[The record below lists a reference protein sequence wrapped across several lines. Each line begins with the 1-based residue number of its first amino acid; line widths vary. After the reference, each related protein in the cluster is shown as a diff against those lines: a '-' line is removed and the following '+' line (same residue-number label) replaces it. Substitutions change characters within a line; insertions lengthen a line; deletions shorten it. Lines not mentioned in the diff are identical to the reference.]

1 MPKGPAARLGD
12 ATAHGSPLVGAPGC
26 PTVLIGGQ
34 PAWRGTSAA
43 AAANLAAKATEGAA
57 KIAKAA
63 AAATAG
69 AATPA
74 AAALQA
80 KLVKTAIDV
89 VADMASAMASM
100 PGDLHACPIVKVLI
114 PDGPGMVM
122 NPSQTVLIGGQGAAR
137 VGDMIQEATS
147 VSSIAMGCPTVII
160 GG

>member
-1 MPKGPAARLGD
+1 MPTGPAARLGD
-12 ATAHGSPLVGAPGC
+12 PTAHGSPLAGAPGC

-43 AAANLAAKATEGAA
+43 AAANLASKAAEGAA
-57 KIAKAA
+57 KLAKAA

-74 AAALQA
+74 GPALQA
-80 KLVKTAIDV
+80 KLVETAV
-89 VADMASAMASM
+89 SLVADMASLMASM

-122 NPSQTVLIGGQGAAR
+122 NPSQTVMIGGMGAAR
-137 VGDMIQEATS
+137 LGDMIQEATS
-147 VSSIAMGCPTVII
+147 VNSVAMGCPTVII

>member
-12 ATAHGSPLVGAPGC
+12 PTAHGSPLAGAPGC

-43 AAANLAAKATEGAA
+43 AAANLAAQAAAGAQ
-57 KIAKAA
+57 KIAIAA

-74 AAALQA
+74 GPALQA
-80 KLVKTAIDV
+80 KLVETAISGV
-89 VADMASAMASM
+89 TEMASTMASM
-100 PGDLHACPIVKVLI
+100 PGDLHACPIVKVAI

-122 NPSQTVLIGGQGAAR
+122 NPSQTVLIGGMGAAR
-137 VGDMIQEATS
+137 LGDMIQEATA
-147 VSSIAMGCPTVII
+147 VSSVAMGCPTVII